1 MGLNYQQKCRDFVLI
16 FLTRVLRMFSYGMLA
31 LIFFENLFY
40 KGLTPNEASWIQ
52 SGIVFGDVLISLV
65 LTTQADRFGRINTL
79 MLGALLK
86 LFTGLFYAES
96 NNAIILTISGIL
108 GVISV
113 TGGEIGPFMPI

>member
-1 MGLNYQQKCRDFVLI
+1 MGLNYERKCRDFVLI
-16 FLTRVLRMFSYGMLA
+16 FITRILRMFSYGMLS
-31 LIFFENLFY
+31 LIFFENLFF
-40 KGLTPNEASWIQ
+40 KGLTPTEASWIQ

-86 LFTGLFYAES
+86 LITGLCYAES
-96 NNAIILTISGIL
+96 NNAIILTVSGIL

-113 TGGEIGPFMPI
+113 SGG